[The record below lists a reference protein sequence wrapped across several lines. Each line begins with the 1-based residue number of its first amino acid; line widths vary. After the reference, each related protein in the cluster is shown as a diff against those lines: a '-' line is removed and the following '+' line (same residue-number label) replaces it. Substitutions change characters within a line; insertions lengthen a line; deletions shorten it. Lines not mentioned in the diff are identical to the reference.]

1 MVSELLQYINNGV
14 KYSGAVADC
23 LYAGMVLDKQ
33 GFTAK
38 TGVRTFEAAAYLRRS
53 GADVTRVRKMFR
65 EDASDYK
72 AKAETVHNMELYR
85 KYYAISVCDAEG
97 LKEPTVVAAQ
107 AANDLLN
114 INAVKASFVMVE
126 HQNKIFISGRSIDE
140 VNVQVI
146 LEKLGGG
153 GHLNM
158 AGAQLEN
165 TNIDAAIIVLKSTL
179 DTMIQEGE
187 L

>member
-1 MVSELLQYINNGV
+1 
-14 KYSGAVADC
+14 
-23 LYAGMVLDKQ
+23 
-33 GFTAK
+33 
-38 TGVRTFEAAAYLRRS
+38 
-53 GADVTRVRKMFR
+53 
-65 EDASDYK
+65 
-72 AKAETVHNMELYR
+72 
-85 KYYAISVCDAEG
+85 
-97 LKEPTVVAAQ
+97 
-107 AANDLLN
+107 
-114 INAVKASFVMVE
+114 
-126 HQNKIFISGRSIDE
+126 E